1 MQDRNWRLE
10 AKLLNF
16 GLNPSSSNQWT
27 EMAATE
33 ALINAPEFTVTE
45 LSSALRRTVED
56 AYGHVRVR
64 GEITGFR
71 GAHASG
77 HCYFALKDDGAKI
90 EAVVWKGTHYRMRF
104 KPQEGLEVIATG
116 KLTTYP
122 GSSKYQI
129 VIESLEPAG
138 IGALMALME
147 ERKKKLAAEGLFDE
161 ARKQLL
167 PWLPE
172 VIGVVTSPTGAV
184 IRDILHRLEDRFPR
198 HVLVW
203 PVRVQGEG
211 SAEQVANAI
220 RGFNALP
227 EGGRIPRPDLLIV
240 ARGGGSLEDLW
251 SFNEEI
257 VVRAAADSMIPLISA
272 VGHETDITLIDFAAD
287 KRAPTPTAAAEMAVP
302 VRSELMVEVA
312 SLARRTML
320 CWQRGQEMRR
330 NELRAAARALPGL
343 SELLSIPRQRLD
355 GAVYALP
362 RGLKANTHAHF
373 RRFAGASAR
382 LTLRVL
388 RAQLSQAQ
396 HRLTASGERMRHSAK
411 NLLRNRNDRFS
422 GLAIRLKAS
431 KLSNAQAQRQV
442 IARDRERILRLAER
456 ARRALATSTQRL
468 SARVAHSGQLL
479 GALSYRG
486 VLARGFALVRDEA
499 GQPLHAAAGIG
510 PGTRMSVEFSDGRVG
525 VTAETS
531 ELTASPQPTPREL
544 KPAVP
549 KRTAKPIDQGSLF

>member
-1 MQDRNWRLE
+1 
-10 AKLLNF
+10 
-16 GLNPSSSNQWT
+16 
-27 EMAATE
+27 MAVTE
-33 ALINAPEFTVTE
+33 ALLNAPEFTVTE

-90 EAVVWKGTHYRMRF
+90 EAVIWKGTHYRMRF
-104 KPQEGLEVIATG
+104 KPQDGLEVIATG

-129 VIESLEPAG
+129 VIEALEPAG
-138 IGALMALME
+138 VGALMALME

-198 HVLVW
+198 RVLVW

-211 SAEQVANAI
+211 SAEQIAAAI

-227 EGGRIPRPDLLIV
+227 EEGRIPRPDLLIV

-257 VVRAAADSMIPLISA
+257 VVRAAAASMIPLISA

-312 SLARRTML
+312 SLARRSTL

-330 NELRAAARALPGL
+330 NEFRAAARAMPGL
-343 SELLSIPRQRLD
+343 SELLAVPRQRLD
-355 GAVYALP
+355 GAVSALP

-373 RRFAGASAR
+373 RRFAGSSAR
-382 LTLRVL
+382 LTVRVL
-388 RAQLSQAQ
+388 RGQLAQARQ
-396 HRLTASGERMRHSAK
+396 RLTVSGERITHSAK
-411 NLLRNRNDRFS
+411 SLLRNRGDRFA
-422 GLAIRLKAS
+422 GLSIRLKAS
-431 KLSNAQAQRQV
+431 KLSNAQAQRQA
-442 IARDRERILRLAER
+442 IARDRERTLRLAER
-456 ARRALATSTQRL
+456 ARRAFTTSTQRL

-479 GALSYRG
+479 SALSYRG

-499 GQPLHAAAGIG
+499 GHPLHAAADVGAG
-510 PGTRMSVEFSDGRVG
+510 ARMSIEFADGQVG
-525 VTAETS
+525 VTADGSGS
-531 ELTASPQPTPREL
+531 EAAATPAPAPAKPVSREP
-544 KPAVP
+544 KPATQ
-549 KRTAKPIDQGSLF
+549 KRVAKPVDQGNLF